1 MGDFEKKY
9 YEFMSAAA
17 EMRRLQREYFT
28 CRSSL
33 ILRRAKDAEKKV
45 DILIQTEIDKAKQVK
60 NLFN

>member
-9 YEFMSAAA
+9 YEFMSATAD
-17 EMRRLQREYFT
+17 MRRLQREYFN

-33 ILRRAKDAEKKV
+33 ILKKAKDAERKV
-45 DILIQTEIDKAKQVK
+45 DILIQTEIDKTKQVK